1 VTDHGS
7 VSPYGTWKS
16 PISSDL
22 LAGGGISLDA
32 LQVDGDALLWIEGRP
47 LEGGRNVVCRAEPGA
62 DPVDLTPARDAS
74 DVRTSDVRT
83 SEVHPSEVHPSEV
96 RSSEVHPSE
105 DRHSEDR
112 HSEVHPSEVR
122 TSEVHSSEV
131 RTFDVRTKVN
141 EYGGGAY
148 AVHHGTLFFS
158 NHADQRLWRQDPG
171 ERPTPITPE
180 PDRPGA
186 LRYADA
192 RITPDGAL
200 LVCVRETHDH
210 AGRVTNELVAL
221 PTDGSAAPWVLATG
235 RDFYASP
242 RLSPDAGRLA
252 WLEWDH
258 PRMPW
263 DGTELQVADFSG
275 GVVVSE
281 PRLVAGGPE
290 ESVFQPEWS
299 PGGALH
305 FVSDR
310 TGWWNLY
317 REEPPGAAGEREV
330 RALAPMEAEFG
341 APQWVF
347 GLATYAFLPGGRVAC
362 LYGRG
367 PVHHLG
373 VLEPGSDRPT
383 PVDLPYTSFYPPQLR
398 ALGDRVAAIAGSSTL
413 SPAVVVID
421 PASGQVETLRRS
433 RDVDLDPGHLS
444 VARPVEFPT
453 EGGVTAHALYYPP
466 TNADARGPD
475 GERPPLL
482 VMSHGGPTAGVVDML
497 RLGVQFFT
505 SRGIAVVDVDYGGST
520 GYGRAYR
527 ERLHGGWGVVD
538 VDDCVNAA
546 RHLVEAGE
554 VDGRRLA
561 ITGGSAGGY
570 TTLCALAFRDAFA
583 AGSSWFGVADLE
595 TFVHDTHNFESR
607 YLDWL
612 VGPWPGRARR
622 YRQRSPVHA
631 ADRIDCPV
639 LLVQGLEDAVVPPT
653 QAEAMVRALDARGI
667 PHAYLAFEGEQHGFR
682 KAENIK
688 RAFEA
693 ELWFYGRV
701 FGFEPADPVEPVP
714 IRHL

>member
-1 VTDHGS
+1 MSRHGS
-7 VSPYGTWKS
+7 PSPYGSWKS

-32 LQVDGDALLWIEGRP
+32 LQPDGEALLWIESRP

-62 DPVDLTPARDAS
+62 DPVDLTPPGD
-74 DVRTSDVRT
+74 
-83 SEVHPSEVHPSEV
+83 E
-96 RSSEVHPSE
+96 
-105 DRHSEDR
+105 
-112 HSEVHPSEVR
+112 
-122 TSEVHSSEV
+122 
-131 RTFDVRTKVN
+131 FDVRTRVN

-148 AVHHGTLFFS
+148 AVHAGTLFFS
-158 NHADQRLWRQDPG
+158 NFADQRLWRQDPG
-171 ERPTPITPE
+171 EPPRPITSEPE
-180 PDRPGA
+180 RPVA

-192 RITPDGAL
+192 RVTPDGAL
-200 LVCVRETHDH
+200 LVCVRESHDE
-210 AGRVTNELVAL
+210 AGRVVNELVAM
-221 PTDGSAAPWVLATG
+221 PTDGSGAPWVLAGG

-242 RLSPDAGRLA
+242 RLSPDASRLA

-263 DGTELQVADFSG
+263 DGTELKVADLSG
-275 GVVVSE
+275 GVLAGE
-281 PRLVAGGPE
+281 PRLVAGGPS

-317 REEPPGAAGEREV
+317 REQEASGASGEWASGASGEWTSGASGEWASRASGDQASGASGGFAE
-330 RALAPMEAEFG
+330 ALAPMEAEFG

-347 GLATYAFLPGGRVAC
+347 GLATYAFLPGGRIAC

-367 PVHHLG
+367 PVQHLG
-373 VLEPGSDRPT
+373 LLEPGSDRPT
-383 PVDLPYTSFYPPQLR
+383 PVDVPFTCFYPPQLV
-398 ALGDRVAAIAGSSTL
+398 ALGDRVACIAGSSTL
-413 SPAVVVID
+413 SPAVVVVD
-421 PASGQVETLRRS
+421 PATGEVETLRRA
-433 RDVDLDPGHLS
+433 RDLDLDPGYLS

-453 EGGVTAHALYYPP
+453 EGGRTAHALYYPP
-466 TNADARGPD
+466 ANPDARGPD
-475 GERPPLL
+475 GERPPLV
-482 VMSHGGPTAGVVDML
+482 VMSHGGPTAGVVDL
-497 RLGVQFFT
+497 LKLGVQFFT
-505 SRGIAVVDVDYGGST
+505 SRGIAVVDVDYGGSS

-527 ERLHGGWGVVD
+527 ERLKGQWGVVD

-546 RHLVEAGE
+546 RHLVDAGE
-554 VDGRRLA
+554 VDGARLA

-595 TFVHDTHNFESR
+595 TFASDTHNFESR
-607 YLDWL
+607 YLDQL
-612 VGPWPGRARR
+612 VGPWPERADL
-622 YRQRSPVHA
+622 YRERSPA
-631 ADRIDCPV
+631 RFADRIDCPV
-639 LLVQGLEDAVVPPT
+639 LLVQGLEDEVVPPS
-653 QAEAMVRALDARGI
+653 QAEAMVRALAARGI

-682 KAENIK
+682 KAETIK

-714 IRHL
+714 TGHL

>member
-1 VTDHGS
+1 MRGHGAAA
-7 VSPYGTWKS
+7 PYGSWKS

-32 LQVDGDALLWIEGRP
+32 LQADGEALLWLEGRP

-62 DPVDLTPARDAS
+62 DPVDLTPPGP
-74 DVRTSDVRT
+74 
-83 SEVHPSEVHPSEV
+83 E
-96 RSSEVHPSE
+96 
-105 DRHSEDR
+105 
-112 HSEVHPSEVR
+112 
-122 TSEVHSSEV
+122 
-131 RTFDVRTKVN
+131 FDVRTRVN

-148 AVHHGTLFFS
+148 VAHAGVLFFS
-158 NHADQRLWRQDPG
+158 NFADQRLWRQDLGGRSPAG
-171 ERPTPITPE
+171 TRGRGAPPLGGPPRPITPE
-180 PDRPGA
+180 PDRPAA

-192 RITPDGAL
+192 RVTPDGAL
-200 LVCVRETHDH
+200 LVCVRESHDE
-210 AGRVTNELVAL
+210 AGRVTNELVAV
-221 PTDGSAAPWVLATG
+221 PTDGSGVPWVLAGG

-242 RLSPDAGRLA
+242 RLSPDASRLA

-263 DGTELQVADFSG
+263 DGTELKVADFSG
-275 GVVVSE
+275 GVVVGE

-290 ESVFQPEWS
+290 ESIFQPEWS
-299 PGGALH
+299 PGGGLH

-310 TGWWNLY
+310 TGWWNLH
-317 REEPPGAAGEREV
+317 REQETPRAADESVARAAGESASRASGERV
-330 RALAPMEAEFG
+330 EALAPMEAEFG

-347 GLATYAFLPGGRVAC
+347 GLATYAFLPGGRIAC

-383 PVDLPYTSFYPPQLR
+383 VLDVPFTSFYPPQLVV
-398 ALGDRVAAIAGSSTL
+398 LGDRLACIAGSSTL

-421 PASGQVETLRRS
+421 PATGKVETLRRS
-433 RDVDLDPGHLS
+433 RDLDLDPGYLS

-466 TNADARGPD
+466 VNRDARGPD
-475 GERPPLL
+475 SERPPL
-482 VMSHGGPTAGVVDML
+482 VVTSHGGPTAGVVDL
-497 RLGVQFFT
+497 LKLAVQFYT

-527 ERLHGGWGVVD
+527 ERLKGRWGVVD

-546 RHLVEAGE
+546 RHLVDADE
-554 VDGRRLA
+554 VDSARLA

-583 AGSSWFGVADLE
+583 AGSSWFGVADLV
-595 TFVHDTHNFESR
+595 TFAQDTHNFEAR
-607 YLDWL
+607 YLDQL
-612 VGPWPGRARR
+612 VGPWPEQADL
-622 YRQRSPVHA
+622 YRERSPA
-631 ADRIDCPV
+631 RFADQIDCPV
-639 LLVQGLEDAVVPPT
+639 LLIQGLEDEVVPPS

-682 KAENIK
+682 KAESIK

-693 ELWFYGRV
+693 ELWFFGRV
-701 FGFEPADPVEPVP
+701 FGFEPAGPVEPVP
-714 IRHL
+714 IQHL